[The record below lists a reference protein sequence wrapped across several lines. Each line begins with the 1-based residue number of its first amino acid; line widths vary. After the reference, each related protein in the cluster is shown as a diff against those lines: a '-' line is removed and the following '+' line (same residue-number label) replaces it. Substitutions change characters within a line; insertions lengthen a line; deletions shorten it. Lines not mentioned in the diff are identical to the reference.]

1 MSLSLIDI
9 IYTSIK
15 LLLYLEF
22 LTQLS
27 QIYFFVESINIIK
40 CRLVIVC
47 RLKKTMQNYV
57 QYRYHRYSW
66 NVSYNFIE
74 FFLHQIR
81 YHINVRDDAYRFT
94 RFSYKQKPAI
104 LTVQMQMRIHVMKF
118 LILIYMPIKLCR
130 GLIILGQMIKILK
143 MINVLME
150 NDIEM

>member
-15 LLLYLEF
+15 LLLYLGF

-27 QIYFFVESINIIK
+27 QIYFFVESINVIK

-94 RFSYKQKPAI
+94 RFSYKQNRQFSQYRCRCVYTCNEI
-104 LTVQMQMRIHVMKF
+104 LDLDIHANQIMSWS
-118 LILIYMPIKLCR
+118 
-130 GLIILGQMIKILK
+130 
-143 MINVLME
+143 N
-150 NDIEM
+150 NSWSDD